1 MELQAF
7 EPQVLVLADALR
19 RRGWRIAT
27 AESCTGGLIAAACT
41 QLAGSSDWF
50 DRGFVTYSNA
60 AKIELLG
67 VDSTLIEAQGAVSEA
82 VARAM
87 VQGALRCAPVDLA
100 LAVTGIAGPGGAVPG
115 KPVGTVWLA
124 WGTVADVRT
133 ELLQL
138 GGDRDAVRGA
148 SVHAALQRLTE
159 AARP

>member
-67 VDSTLIEAQGAVSEA
+67 VDATLIEAQGAVSEA

-100 LAVTGIAGPGGAVPG
+100 LAVPG

>member
-1 MELQAF
+1 M
-7 EPQVLVLADALR
+7 
-19 RRGWRIAT
+19 
-27 AESCTGGLIAAACT
+27 AA
-41 QLAGSSDWF
+41 
-50 DRGFVTYSNA
+50 
-60 AKIELLG
+60 
-67 VDSTLIEAQGAVSEA
+67 
-82 VARAM
+82 
-87 VQGALRCAPVDLA
+87 
-100 LAVTGIAGPGGAVPG
+100 AVPG